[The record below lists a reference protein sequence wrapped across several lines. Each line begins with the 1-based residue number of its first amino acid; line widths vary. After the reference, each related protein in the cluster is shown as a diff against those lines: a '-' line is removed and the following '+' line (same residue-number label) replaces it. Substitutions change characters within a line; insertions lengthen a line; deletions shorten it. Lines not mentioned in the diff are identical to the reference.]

1 MRMRNVARK
10 TLAIAWLA
18 PLACF
23 DLGTLQTDPDAGPT
37 GSDAS
42 SDVSPAPPD
51 ATPES
56 APLDSASPV
65 DAGPSW
71 RLYSN
76 IDTAAHRTA
85 WTDVD
90 LASVWT
96 GANAPPPRG
105 IVAATK
111 LTNFDRLLVWADD
124 GRFYV
129 QEAGVWKAP
138 QETATVFPTL
148 LGRAFRGAYH
158 QPNKPTPGVEEIVLV
173 DNPAAFLFS
182 YSAADVVSY
191 RSQVTLADEAGP
203 FGAPKGTKK
212 LRWVTRSWNPLNA
225 DASTYLAEYSMYEGD
240 DNVYF
245 FDATAL
251 PTNKWLFSAAPLFS
265 GKTNVPPKDSIAV
278 GWRDD
283 SPFSPVNYFIVK
295 PN

>member
-1 MRMRNVARK
+1 MRNVARK

-56 APLDSASPV
+56 APLDSDSPV
-65 DAGPSW
+65 DAGQSW

-76 IDTAAHRTA
+76 IDPAAHRTA

-138 QETATVFPTL
+138 QEPRPWFPSSW
-148 LGRAFRGAYH
+148 GRPSRAGNINPTSRRPAGRRLSWS
-158 QPNKPTPGVEEIVLV
+158 PTP
-173 DNPAAFLFS
+173 A
-182 YSAADVVSY
+182 
-191 RSQVTLADEAGP
+191 RSLS
-203 FGAPKGTKK
+203 
-212 LRWVTRSWNPLNA
+212 R
-225 DASTYLAEYSMYEGD
+225 
-240 DNVYF
+240 
-245 FDATAL
+245 
-251 PTNKWLFSAAPLFS
+251 
-265 GKTNVPPKDSIAV
+265 
-278 GWRDD
+278 
-283 SPFSPVNYFIVK
+283 
-295 PN
+295 